1 MKEEVISDRAPA
13 AIGPYSQ
20 AVKSGNLLFLSGQI
34 PIDPS
39 NGTVVGGSVASQT
52 EMVLNNL
59 RGILEDA
66 GGSLDDVLKT
76 TVYMVD
82 LNCFAEMNEVY
93 KTFFGNV
100 PPARATVQ
108 VSALPAG
115 VSLEIDAIAS
125 IPG

>member
-1 MKEEVISDRAPA
+1 MKKEIITDRAPA

-20 AVKSGNLLFLSGQI
+20 AVRWGNLLFVSGQI

-39 NGTVVGGSVASQT
+39 NGTVDGGSVASQT
-52 EMVLNNL
+52 ERVLKNL
-59 RGILEDA
+59 RGIIEAA
-66 GGSLDDVLKT
+66 GGSIDNVVKT

-82 LNCFAEMNEVY
+82 LACFAEMNGIY

-115 VSLEIDAIAS
+115 VSLEIDAIAC
-125 IPG
+125 IPD